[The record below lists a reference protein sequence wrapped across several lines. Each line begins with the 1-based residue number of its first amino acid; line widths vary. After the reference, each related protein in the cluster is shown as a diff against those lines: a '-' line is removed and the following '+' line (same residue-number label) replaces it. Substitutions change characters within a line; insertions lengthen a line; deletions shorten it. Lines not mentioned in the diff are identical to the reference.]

1 MHPAS
6 TVFAVVMHLPRA
18 SRQLGRVD
26 SFDPEP
32 CCCDRQ
38 LEGGS
43 GGFFGGPGE
52 IFEPLTHSS
61 TRCPYTLFDHIQSV
75 SCDWTAAD
83 NGLDASVHQIVA
95 NFVAVV
101 ALVAEEFVRIYIVK
115 FHQRII
121 AFDLVHLAAG
131 DIESQRV
138 AFGVR
143 AEVDFGR
150 EAAARA
156 AERFLI
162 LIPPF
167 TPAACCAPARSW
179 SLWHALCRRPAQGS
193 PVSRKPR
200 PRHRACSSA

>member
-1 MHPAS
+1 MRRNCLSRLTQRS
-6 TVFAVVMHLPRA
+6 TRLRRLYA
-18 SRQLGRVD
+18 SRSYSIGVLR
-26 SFDPEP
+26 
-32 CCCDRQ
+32 
-38 LEGGS
+38 LEQ
-43 GGFFGGPGE
+43 
-52 IFEPLTHSS
+52 
-61 TRCPYTLFDHIQSV
+61 RR
-75 SCDWTAAD
+75 D
-83 NGLDASVHQIVA
+83 NGLDASVHQIVV
-95 NFVAVV
+95 NFVAIV

-162 LIPPF
+162 LIPPYGW
-167 TPAACCAPARSW
+167 PAP
-179 SLWHALCRRPAQGS
+179 LM
-193 PVSRKPR
+193 PR
-200 PRHRACSSA
+200 CYR